1 MDLPTDVEEI
11 LSDDYEEGEILDGD
25 NLYDEVSSL
34 EEFSSGDEE
43 PSQLQNSNKETDKR
57 DSVVEK
63 LKHSTKHRRKDHK
76 CKEDSVCRKERKG
89 KHCYARIRKA
99 KSSTKH
105 KTITE
110 VTTQSTV
117 ERVFP
122 RKPDPTPLVKHLK
135 CRPVS
140 PYKARPDP
148 PPKILHRFDYKD
160 YHEKENRHNNKR
172 FWGNPPRN
180 KLKPPDKH
188 VYYNRNKVNKDNHY
202 SKLRYKTP
210 TPPPPKITPVEIT
223 KTDTI
228 KTDNFSK
235 TSLLKRLVGSG
246 TTGVKPIKENES
258 SGVPLKSENVDSD
271 VMPVNELEENLEA
284 ASEDN
289 HQTETIVTPEEKPEE
304 YEKTEMLS
312 EQPKKI
318 EVKWIRSMK
327 EDKDEL
333 HLRVE
338 ALRSAWVKKFN
349 DRKKKGLI
357 YQKRSDESDDFLE
370 DFVLGSDNE
379 DEKNDGTVT
388 LKTNDS
394 TAESNGVACFNAT
407 DISGDILNPEDMV
420 IVNDKPA
427 EEAIISETAVATTE
441 GNSSVFVDPL
451 FFSVGQYPQNSNI
464 CQVSNSKSNLSANDL
479 ITSAV
484 SSSDIVLKN
493 NWESSIGYKNTK
505 LKQTP
510 ISQKLAENHQYSV
523 SSNKSKTKRSRWKK
537 RRKSKGNAVDTPK
550 NANVSNV
557 SADLD
562 EDELR
567 ELALLSVKRK
577 NKSKISATGND
588 VDTNVINP
596 QSIDNGVLLISDKPA
611 DKVIATLCE
620 SESTGAGSG
629 DNWEDDLDEDI
640 LRAKLL
646 SSLTKQVSEESA
658 KLESLTAAVL
668 EPVSK
673 ERVINTR
680 IFKPV
685 VNLMNEHNLKKQVL
699 KKIDKRKLRNSLN
712 KNVWKKGLAPVRKA
726 RTEAHIS
733 INHFGKPT
741 LFKKCDNS
749 MQVQL
754 NNGTNVRPIPQ
765 VPQMIIKLDDS
776 DSSSDMDSSNL
787 EPVKPLPKLDR
798 VPPEIEA
805 NIDLLLREAELNSQL
820 EKGVIDSSSVSKQ
833 LDGDEK
839 KQLPENIM
847 PPKPCA
853 SANIVVQPEIKRP
866 SVETPT
872 SSSSSSSC
880 SSVKTP
886 QALKHLPAWQQEEYK
901 RLKKKIAEKEK
912 VLQVTRSK
920 IIEPSKESNNV
931 CNIVSS
937 EGKDSA
943 ISDLMPIMSSDKAIS
958 QINSTSSLIAENSPS
973 PSITSLE
980 TASKNIDV
988 VDKSIKIEISSSASD
1003 IFETNKTLLNKSL
1016 PKIDKAC
1023 TVEDTSIA
1031 KKSFPNLISCT
1042 IMEEINLMNDVVNE
1056 FDKNNS
1062 DYIDLKQKTARLKRI
1077 LKATESKMAV
1087 KKKTMFQIRDTLTEK
1102 ERQISSKIA
1111 LMTSSTQPDKN
1122 KLPSRDMELVK
1133 LKYKEVSLRAQFLF
1147 HNFLS
1152 EKIVT
1157 PNKDK
1162 NSAENIVKP
1171 EFSPTGIKRTSS
1183 SKETT
1188 PRKKLTVNDSVVAK
1202 NVLPQDKAKD
1212 NIEAPLK
1219 RNFSGKEREREEW
1232 DPNTPVCHYDLHG
1245 ICRDEECKYQ
1255 HFKTV

>member
-43 PSQLQNSNKETDKR
+43 SSQLQNSNKEADKR
-57 DSVVEK
+57 DSVIEK
-63 LKHSTKHRRKDHK
+63 LKQSTKHRRKDHK
-76 CKEDSVCRKERKG
+76 CKENSVCRKERKG

-99 KSSTKH
+99 KSSNKH
-105 KTITE
+105 KTISE

-122 RKPDPTPLVKHLK
+122 RKPDPVPVVKHLK

-140 PYKARPDP
+140 PYKVRPDP
-148 PPKILHRFDYKD
+148 APKILHRFDYKD

-172 FWGNPPRN
+172 FWSNPPRN
-180 KLKPPDKH
+180 KLKPPEKNVH
-188 VYYNRNKVNKDNHY
+188 YHRNKLNKDNHY
-202 SKLRYKTP
+202 KSNYKTP
-210 TPPPPKITPVEIT
+210 TPPPPKVASVEIP
-223 KTDTI
+223 KTETI
-228 KTDNFSK
+228 SNDNSFSK

-258 SGVPLKSENVDSD
+258 SLFQPKPENIDSD
-271 VMPVNELEENLEA
+271 VIPVCKLNEHLEA
-284 ASEDN
+284 SSEGN
-289 HQTETIVTPEEKPEE
+289 HQMENTVTPDEKSDD

-357 YQKRSDESDDFLE
+357 YQKKSDESDDFLE
-370 DFVLGSDNE
+370 EFVLGSDIE
-379 DEKNDGTVT
+379 DEKNDDTVI
-388 LKTNDS
+388 LKTNDN
-394 TAESNGVACFNAT
+394 TAKSNAVHCFNAT
-407 DISGDILNPEDMV
+407 DISGDILKPEDMV
-420 IVNDKPA
+420 IVNDKPT
-427 EEAIISETAVATTE
+427 EEAIISETAVARTE

-451 FFSVGQYPQNSNI
+451 FFSVGQYPQKTNI
-464 CQVSNSKSNLSANDL
+464 CQVSNSNSNLSSNNL
-479 ITSAV
+479 ITTAV
-484 SSSDIVLKN
+484 ASSDTLLKN
-493 NWESSIGYKNTK
+493 KWENSVNYKNIK

-510 ISQKLAENHQYSV
+510 LDQKLTENYQYSI
-523 SSNKSKTKRSRWKK
+523 SSHKSKTRRSRWKK
-537 RRKSKGNAVDTPK
+537 RRRSKGNMIDTTK
-550 NANVSNV
+550 NINASNT

-562 EDELR
+562 ENELR
-567 ELALLSVKRK
+567 ELALLSVKQK
-577 NKSKISATGND
+577 NKSKISATVND
-588 VDTNVINP
+588 VDTNENNP
-596 QSIDNGVLLISDKPA
+596 QIIENGVIHISNKPT
-611 DKVIATLCE
+611 DKVIASLCE

-658 KLESLTAAVL
+658 KIESLTAGVL
-668 EPVSK
+668 EPISK
-673 ERVINTR
+673 ERIINTR

-685 VNLMNEHNLKKQVL
+685 VNLINEHNSKKQVI

-712 KNVWKKGLAPVRKA
+712 KKVWKQGIAPVRKA
-726 RTEAHIS
+726 RQEALIS
-733 INHFGKPT
+733 INHFRKPKV
-741 LFKKCDNS
+741 FQKSDSSK
-749 MQVQL
+749 QIQL
-754 NNGTNVRPIPQ
+754 NNASNVRPIPQ
-765 VPQMIIKLDDS
+765 VAQMIIKLDDS
-776 DSSSDMDSSNL
+776 DSSSDLDNSTS
-787 EPVKPLPKLDR
+787 EPVKSLSKLDL

-820 EKGVIDSSSVSKQ
+820 EKGVIDSSSISKQ
-833 LDGDEK
+833 LDNEEK
-839 KQLPENIM
+839 KQ
-847 PPKPCA
+847 
-853 SANIVVQPEIKRP
+853 EIKRP
-866 SVETPT
+866 NVETHGSS

-886 QALKHLPAWQQEEYK
+886 QVLKHLPAWQQEEYK

-920 IIEPSKESNNV
+920 IIEPSKDTNI

-937 EGKDSA
+937 DVKDSA
-943 ISDLMPIMSSDKAIS
+943 ISALMPIMSTDNTIS
-958 QINSTSSLIAENSPS
+958 LNNLSNSSIIAENSSGPF
-973 PSITSLE
+973 ITTLE
-980 TASKNIDV
+980 TVSKNIDA
-988 VDKSIKIEISSSASD
+988 VDKPIKVENSSSPSD
-1003 IFETNKTLLNKSL
+1003 IFDTSKSSLNKPP

-1023 TVEDTSIA
+1023 PVENSIA
-1031 KKSFPNLISCT
+1031 KKSFPNLVSCT
-1042 IMEEINLMNDVVNE
+1042 IMEEINLMNDIVND
-1056 FDKNNS
+1056 FDKNNTE
-1062 DYIDLKQKTARLKRI
+1062 YVDLKQKTARLKRI

-1087 KKKTMFQIRDTLTEK
+1087 KKKAMFQIRDTLTEK
-1102 ERQISSKIA
+1102 ERQISSKIG
-1111 LMTSSTQPDKN
+1111 LMASSTQPDKN
-1122 KLPSRDMELVK
+1122 RLQSRDMEIVK
-1133 LKYKEVSLRAQFLF
+1133 LKYKEVTLRAQVLF

-1157 PNKDK
+1157 NNNDK
-1162 NSAENIVKP
+1162 KSVGNVGKL
-1171 EFSPTGIKRTSS
+1171 EFSPTGIKRTLSP
-1183 SKETT
+1183 KETT
-1188 PRKKLTVNDSVVAK
+1188 TLKKKFIVKDSVVAK

-1212 NIEAPLK
+1212 SNEVPLK

-1245 ICRDEECKYQ
+1245 ICRDEECQYQ